1 MKNKNTAKKLGKETF
16 RPLIERYKLDG
27 VTKLTSTIQM
37 EERMNLRRSPAE
49 AADTRDFIQIM
60 EWALEELKA

>member
-1 MKNKNTAKKLGKETF
+1 MKNKNNAKKLGKETF
-16 RPLIERYKLDG
+16 RTLIERYKLDG

-49 AADTRDFIQIM
+49 AADNRDFIQVM
-60 EWALEELKA
+60 EWALEELSA

>member
-1 MKNKNTAKKLGKETF
+1 MNNKNTAKKLGKETF

-60 EWALEELKA
+60 EWALEELSA